1 MQGNQ
6 AVVLEV
12 AVGVMALQRVAEL
25 LVKET
30 TVGHTLQMMP
40 LALVVEAQGV

>member
-6 AVVLEV
+6 AVVLAV
-12 AVGVMALQRVAEL
+12 VVGVMALQRVAEL
-25 LVKET
+25 LGKGT
-30 TVGHTLQMMP
+30 TVGHTLRMMP